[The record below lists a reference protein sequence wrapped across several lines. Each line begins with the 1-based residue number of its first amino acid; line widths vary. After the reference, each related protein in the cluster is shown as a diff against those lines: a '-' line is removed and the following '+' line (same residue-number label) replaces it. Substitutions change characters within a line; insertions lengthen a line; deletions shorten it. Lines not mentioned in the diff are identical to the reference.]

1 MDFLVSLQELPGPR
15 ANGSSL
21 SGRVSD
27 WTSPELLDHPRS
39 SRHVP
44 KQGKRSH
51 GARRP
56 VRLTPGGCHVSLEL
70 ATTGPGQRGIAPG
83 ALPAHHP
90 ALAAL
95 PRSGGPQRKGHLSDA
110 SLQESSPAALL
121 PEASAW
127 LPACANPTAAH
138 RPSGCGSPHLGSPTQ
153 GPGPRGLSHAPRR
166 PQGIR
171 GPSAAGHSCLAP
183 FKPCPLSLPG

>member
-1 MDFLVSLQELPGPR
+1 MSLQELPGPR

-56 VRLTPGGCHVSLEL
+56 VRLTPGRCHVSLEL
-70 ATTGPGQRGIAPG
+70 ATTGPAQRGIAPG
-83 ALPAHHP
+83 ASPTRHP
-90 ALAAL
+90 APAAL
-95 PRSGGPQRKGHLSDA
+95 PRSGGPQRKGHLPDA
-110 SLQESSPAALL
+110 SLQGSSLAAPL
-121 PEASAW
+121 PEASAR
-127 LPACANPTAAH
+127 LRPVQTPRPPTGPPAAGAPA
-138 RPSGCGSPHLGSPTQ
+138 SQ
-153 GPGPRGLSHAPRR
+153 GPGPTGLSHAPQR
-166 PQGIR
+166 PQGVG
-171 GPSAAGHSCLAP
+171 GPSTTGRSCLAP
-183 FKPCPLSLPG
+183 FEPCPLGLPG